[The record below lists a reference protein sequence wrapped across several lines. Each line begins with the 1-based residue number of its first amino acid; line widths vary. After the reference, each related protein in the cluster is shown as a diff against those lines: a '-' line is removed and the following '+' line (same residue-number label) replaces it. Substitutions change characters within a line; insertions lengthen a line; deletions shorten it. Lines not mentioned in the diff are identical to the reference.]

1 MPPPPPE
8 LSDDLVGET
17 LLRLPPDDPACLLR
31 ASLVCKR
38 WRRILA
44 DPAFRR
50 RHRALYRAPSVVG
63 FIRIVK
69 GGNPFASRFVPND
82 PASGRPAARELPGWL
97 PLDCRHGRALF
108 LSSSPSLGTAPNYD
122 FIVWDPLT
130 NEQRHLPRP
139 SPPPAQ
145 YGCNAAVLCA
155 AATEG
160 CDHRACHKGPF
171 FVVFV
176 WSHSTDF
183 LLSQVTLTSARV
195 YSSVSGDW
203 SEPISVQ
210 HSHASLDTPASFPS
224 SLVGDKLYFNCLQRY
239 SFEYVLGVQSLSI
252 IEQPPPSSL
261 HKCMLF
267 PHMSMEDGRLGCVDV
282 EDEPKLCL
290 RLWWRVT
297 AAEGDGVACW
307 ERGRA
312 IELETLL
319 PDGALPIHPLA
330 SVRSSK
336 PNASVLGFAEGT
348 DVIFLGTNMRD
359 HTCAVYMIHLNS
371 GRARKVFDKG
381 TIVVPYTSFCIPAF
395 ED

>member
-69 GGNPFASRFVPND
+69 GATPFASRFVPND

-108 LSSSPSLGTAPNYD
+108 LATSPSLGTALNYD

-139 SPPPAQ
+139 SPPPVK
-145 YGCNAAVLCA
+145 YCCNAAVLCA

-160 CDHRACHKGPF
+160 CDHRGCHKGPF

-176 WSHSTDF
+176 WFHGTDYH
-183 LLSQVTLTSARV
+183 LPLVTSARV

-210 HSHASLDTPASFPS
+210 HSHASLDTSASFPS
-224 SLVGDKLYFNCLQRY
+224 ALVGDKLYFNCLKRY
-239 SFEYVLGVQSLSI
+239 SFEYVLGVQSLSV
-252 IEQPPPSSL
+252 IEQPPPSL
-261 HKCMLF
+261 HICMLF
-267 PHMSMEDGRLGCVDV
+267 PHMPMEDGRLGCVEV

-290 RLWWRVT
+290 RLWWRLT
-297 AAEGDGVACW
+297 AAEGDGVAYCW

-319 PDGALPIHPLA
+319 PEDGALPTHPLA
-330 SVRSSK
+330 SVPSSK
-336 PNASVLGFAEGT
+336 PASASVLGFAEGT
-348 DVIFLGTNMRD
+348 DIIFLGTNMRD
-359 HTCAVYMIHLNS
+359 HTYAVHMIHLNS
-371 GRARKVFDKG
+371 GRARKVFEKG
-381 TIVVPYTSFCIPAF
+381 TIVVPYTSFCIPGF
-395 ED
+395 N